1 MRVEERSAEEIT
13 TIGIGGTHRVFY
25 PESTEELKS
34 LVEEGDFFV
43 LGGGSNVVI
52 PENLEKKLIS
62 LKFLKNFAF
71 SKGTLTVEAGVTLRK
86 ILKEQIKRGF
96 SLFENL
102 AGIRRATVGGLIA
115 QNAGAYGFEVKERLV
130 EVRFLSFESGE
141 IEVLKNFD
149 SFGYRKSPLPSLGII
164 VEATFKIEKDEKVKE
179 KIAHFV
185 RKRLETQ
192 PPFYIKT
199 AGSTFKN
206 PPPPLPPA
214 GKLLDEAGFKGFRVR
229 RVGFSEKHANFA
241 VNYGGATFEE
251 FKELILIA
259 KEKVKEKFGME
270 LELEV
275 KIPCKI

>member
-1 MRVEERSAEEIT
+1 MKVEKRSAEEIT
-13 TIGIGGTHRVFY
+13 TIGIGGIHDIFY
-25 PESTEELKS
+25 PENVKELKN
-34 LVEEGDFFV
+34 LVEGGDFFV

-52 PENLEKKLIS
+52 PEVLEKRLIS
-62 LKFLKNFAF
+62 LKLFRNFAF
-71 SKGTLTVEAGVTLRK
+71 SEETLTAGAGVTLK
-86 ILKEQIKRGF
+86 EILKEQIRGGF
-96 SLFENL
+96 SLFEHL

-115 QNAGAYGFEVKERLV
+115 QNAGAYGFEVKERLI
-130 EVRFLSFESGE
+130 EVKFLSFESGE
-141 IEVLKNFD
+141 VEVLKDFD

-164 VEATFKIEKDEKVKE
+164 VEATFKIKKDARVKE

-192 PPFYIKT
+192 PPFYLKT

-206 PPPPLPPA
+206 PPHPLPPA
-214 GKLLDEAGFKGFRVR
+214 GKLLDQAGLKGFRVG

-251 FKELILIA
+251 FKELILTA
-259 KEKVKEKFGME
+259 RKRVKEKFGVE

-275 KIPCKI
+275 KVPCKI